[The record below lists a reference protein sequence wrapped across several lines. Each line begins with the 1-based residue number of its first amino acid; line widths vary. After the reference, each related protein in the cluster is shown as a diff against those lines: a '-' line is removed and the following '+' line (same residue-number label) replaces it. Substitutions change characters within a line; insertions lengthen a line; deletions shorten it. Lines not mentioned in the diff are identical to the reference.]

1 MGRKKKGEIELV
13 NLTPHTI
20 TVFDNNGNKILE
32 VKPSG
37 TVARVETET
46 EVVGEVNGIPIVKTK
61 FKEVGNIPEP
71 KPDTMYIVSTLVLQ
85 AVGNDR
91 PDLIAPDTAS
101 PESVIRDGNGRIL
114 GVRRFQRI

>member
-1 MGRKKKGEIELV
+1 MGRKEKGEIELV

-20 TVFDNNGNKILE
+20 TVYGEDGSKILE

-37 TVARVETET
+37 IVARVETET
-46 EVVGEVNGIPIVKTK
+46 EVVGEVNGIPIVRTR

-71 KPDTMYIVSTLVLQ
+71 GPDRMYIVSTLVLQ
-85 AVGNDR
+85 AVGKDR

-114 GVRRFQRI
+114 GVRRFQKV